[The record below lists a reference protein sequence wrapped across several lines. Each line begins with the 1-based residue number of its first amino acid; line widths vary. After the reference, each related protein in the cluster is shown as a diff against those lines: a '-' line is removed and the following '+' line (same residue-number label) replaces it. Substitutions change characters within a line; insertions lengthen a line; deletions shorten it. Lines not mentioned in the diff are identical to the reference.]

1 LSIAAAKRPKKK
13 PPIIDF
19 PNDEDTRQ
27 MDIGAVYQS
36 KLTTPEQA
44 VASIPSGSNFS
55 MGMAMAEPPALL
67 RALADRAKAGQI
79 EGLKVYYFEAT
90 RIAGETI
97 LRYELNDR
105 IRPYCMFIAATERA
119 LIKRAEADG
128 GRKIVN
134 YVPSNFHQ
142 APRLLTDEVG
152 IDTFVCTISPMDRHG
167 YFSFG
172 TGNDYSSKVA
182 RAAKRLI
189 VEVNQNMPRVHGAGA
204 ELHVSEVSAIVENNV
219 PLLQL
224 PIRAPAPED
233 DVIAR
238 MIAGLVPDGA
248 CLQMGVGALP
258 DIVCAALRDRNDLG
272 IHTEALNPGLVD
284 LVRAGVVTNRRK
296 AIDWGKTVFTFAMGQ
311 EAMYD
316 FLDDNP
322 AVESRPVDYVN
333 DPRIIAQ
340 NDNVISIN
348 ATIQIDLTGACNSE
362 HMLGHQYSASGGQ
375 LDFVR
380 GAYASKGGKSIIAA
394 TSTAA
399 KGKVSRIVPTLEGPV
414 TTPRIDTHYVVTE
427 FGAVNLKG
435 LSSTDRALQ
444 LIELANP
451 EFRGGLRE
459 AAKAMHLS

>member
-1 LSIAAAKRPKKK
+1 
-13 PPIIDF
+13 
-19 PNDEDTRQ
+19 
-27 MDIGAVYQS
+27 MDVGSLYQS
-36 KLTTPEQA
+36 KLTAPDQA
-44 VASIPSGSNFS
+44 VAAIPSGSKLS
-55 MGMAMAEPPALL
+55 MGMGMAEPPALL
-67 RALADRAKAGQI
+67 KALADRAEAGGI
-79 EGLKVYYFEAT
+79 EELKVYYFEAT

-105 IRPYCMFIAATERA
+105 ILPYCMFVSTTERA
-119 LIKRAEADG
+119 LIKRGMEDG
-128 GRKIVN
+128 GHKVIS
-134 YVPSNFHQ
+134 YVPNNFHQ
-142 APRLLTDEVG
+142 APRLLIDEIG
-152 IDTFVCTISPMDRHG
+152 IDTFVCTVSPMDRHG

-172 TGNDYSSKVA
+172 TGNDYSTKVA

-189 VEVNQNMPRVHGAGA
+189 VEVNANMPRVHGDAA
-204 ELHVSEVSAIVENNV
+204 ELHVSEVDAIVENNV
-219 PLLQL
+219 PLLEL
-224 PIRAPAPED
+224 PTRRPAPED
-233 DVIAR
+233 EVIGR
-238 MIAGLVPDGA
+238 TIAGLVPYGA

-258 DIVCAALRDRNDLG
+258 NLVCAELKDRNDLG

-296 AIDWGKTVFTFAMGQ
+296 TINWGKSVFTFAMGQ
-311 EAMYD
+311 KAMYD
-316 FLDDNP
+316 YLDNNP

-394 TSTAA
+394 RSTAA
-399 KGKVSRIVPTLEGPV
+399 KGKVSPIVARLDGPV
-414 TTPRIDTHYVVTE
+414 TTPRIDTHYIVTE

-435 LSSTDRALQ
+435 LSSTERALR
-444 LIELANP
+444 LIELAHP
-451 EFRGGLRE
+451 EFRDQL
-459 AAKAMHLS
+459 AASAKAMHLI